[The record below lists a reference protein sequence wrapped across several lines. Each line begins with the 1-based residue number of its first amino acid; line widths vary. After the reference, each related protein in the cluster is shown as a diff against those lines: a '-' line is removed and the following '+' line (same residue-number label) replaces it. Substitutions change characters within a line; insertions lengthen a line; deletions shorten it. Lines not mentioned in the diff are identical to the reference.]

1 MVKVRDM
8 PTLEKIVI
16 LGSPNVIPFLY
27 LFISDRKEKVHIGLF
42 VSPLD
47 TIMCSIIYHFSSVF
61 ISNAV
66 SLL

>member
-47 TIMCSIIYHFSSVF
+47 TIMCSII
-61 ISNAV
+61 
-66 SLL
+66 